1 MFINKSLI
9 LFLGVLG
16 AAPIEA
22 ANLRTIIENAEGGY
36 ERNLKVAKSECTL
49 MVSSDLKIP
58 GDELEDDHTEES
70 FQCMLDSSDTNGQ
83 ANQILPIRASIA
95 QLSKMKDMLNKG
107 ELRPGKSTLNHGGAA
122 FGKDG
127 IFVPPGLDI
136 ASAVRNN
143 GNGNGNDKNKSRS
156 LQGDLFGNKPILVV
170 KVIDVN
176 GKQRTESVEQIG
188 DDIFGT
194 VNDPVN
200 LKSQMKACSFDQ
212 LNIVPGTYDPT
223 KIPAG
228 EPSATGVIQVDIS
241 IALDGG
247 DDRYAIHNAV
257 TAAVQTKLGFSLPGP
272 YEQVM
277 YVLEKCYTGCGWAA
291 YAYINSWMSVYQA
304 SYYKQ
309 VGVQMHGKLFIFY
322 QAPKARELQLAHF
335 LSSL

>member
-1 MFINKSLI
+1 LITSWFHSWSFDNFLVPQLVFHSHNSLSRQIGLNRAQQSLQTLDKYCEYHTPFLIFQKMFIKKAAI
-9 LFLGVLG
+9 LFLGALG

-22 ANLRTIIENAEGGY
+22 ANLRTIANAEGGY

-58 GDELEDDHTEES
+58 GAELEDDHTEET

-122 FGKDG
+122 FGKEG
-127 IFVPPGLDI
+127 IFLPPGLDI

-143 GNGNGNDKNKSRS
+143 GNKNDKNKSRS
-156 LQGDLFGNKPILVV
+156 LQGDLFGDKPILVV

-176 GKQRTESVEQIG
+176 GKQRAESVEQIG

-194 VNDPVN
+194 VDDPVN
-200 LKSQMKACSFDQ
+200 LMSQMKACSFDQ

-223 KIPAG
+223 KIPDG
-228 EPSATGVIQVDIS
+228 EPSATGVIQVNI
-241 IALDGG
+241 
-247 DDRYAIHNAV
+247 
-257 TAAVQTKLGFSLPGP
+257 
-272 YEQVM
+272 
-277 YVLEKCYTGCGWAA
+277 
-291 YAYINSWMSVYQA
+291 
-304 SYYKQ
+304 
-309 VGVQMHGKLFIFY
+309 
-322 QAPKARELQLAHF
+322 
-335 LSSL
+335 

>member
-1 MFINKSLI
+1 MFNKKSLI

-22 ANLRTIIENAEGGY
+22 ANLRTIENAEGGY

-49 MVSSDLKIP
+49 MVSLDLKIP
-58 GDELEDDHTEES
+58 GAELGDDHTEES

-107 ELRPGKSTLNHGGAA
+107 ELRPGKSTLNHGGAV

-127 IFVPPGLDI
+127 LFIPPGLNI

-143 GNGNGNDKNKSRS
+143 GNGNDKNNSRF
-156 LQGDLFGNKPILVV
+156 LQGDVFGDKPILVV

-176 GKQRTESVEQIG
+176 GKQRPETVAQIG

-194 VNDPVN
+194 INDPVN

-212 LNIVPGTYDPT
+212 LNIIPGTYSPT

-228 EPSATGVIQVDIS
+228 EPSAPGVIQINIS

-257 TAAVQTKLGFSLPGP
+257 TAAVQTKLGHSLPGP

-291 YAYINSWMSVYQA
+291 YAYVNSWMSVYQA
-304 SYYKQ
+304 QYYKL
-309 VGVQMHGKLFIFY
+309 VGVQMHGKLFIVY

-335 LSSL
+335 LSFL